1 MQLKPI
7 IRSRLNSKQPPITDI
22 TINYSL
28 AQTVMVLIDSIVF
41 KKPAETK
48 WNLLLGI
55 SEKYFFKGRRLTRL
69 TKRLLVNVAKYFE
82 RKAKKTKSRTNI
94 VDKTEKQQV
103 R

>member
-1 MQLKPI
+1 MKPN
-7 IRSRLNSKQPPITDI
+7 IRSRLNSKQPPIIDT
-22 TINYSL
+22 TL
-28 AQTVMVLIDSIVF
+28 VQTVMVLTDSIVF

-48 WNLLLGI
+48 WNLLLSI
-55 SEKYFFKGRRLTRL
+55 SEKYSFKGGRLTRL

-82 RKAKKTKSRTNI
+82 REAKKTKSRTNI